1 MLKLER
7 PYPHIGYISERSDE
21 LMKGIG
27 NGIEIARIRRRLKIS
42 TICSRAGITRQTYQR
57 LRQGEAGVSL
67 GVLMNVLSAMD
78 LEEAMASIASPEL
91 DQVGI
96 TMSLAREPERIRTEG
111 EPNVLDADW

>member
-1 MLKLER
+1 MQDTAK
-7 PYPHIGYISERSDE
+7 PYPHKGYISERSAE
-21 LMKGIG
+21 LMRGIG

-42 TICSRAGITRQTYQR
+42 TLCSRAGITRQTYQR

-78 LEEAMASIASPEL
+78 LEESMASIASPEL

-111 EPNVLDADW
+111 EHDVLEADW

>member
-1 MLKLER
+1 MQSNKK
-7 PYPHIGYISERSDE
+7 PNAHKGYISERSDE

-27 NGIEIARIRRRLKIS
+27 NGIEIARVRRRLKIS

-78 LEEAMASIASPEL
+78 LEEGMASIASPDL

-96 TMSLAREPERIRTEG
+96 TLSLAREPDRIRTEG
-111 EPNVLDADW
+111 DPHVLEADW

>member
-1 MLKLER
+1 MR
-7 PYPHIGYISERSDE
+7 
-21 LMKGIG
+21 GIG
-27 NGIEIARIRRRLKIS
+27 NGIEVARIRRRLKIS

-78 LEEAMASIASPEL
+78 LEEGMASIASPEL

-111 EPNVLDADW
+111 EHDVLEADW

>member
-1 MLKLER
+1 MHEANR
-7 PYPHIGYISERSDE
+7 PNPHKGYISERADE

-27 NGIEIARIRRRLKIS
+27 NGIETARKRRRLKIS

-67 GVLMNVLSAMD
+67 GVLMNVLSALD
-78 LEEAMASIASPEL
+78 LEEGMASVAAPEL

-96 TMSLAREPERIRTEG
+96 TMSLAREPDRIRLEG
-111 EPNVLDADW
+111 EPNVLEADW

>member
-1 MLKLER
+1 MQETAK
-7 PYPHIGYISERSDE
+7 PYPHKGYISERSDE

>member
-1 MLKLER
+1 MQNVGK
-7 PYPHIGYISERSDE
+7 PNPHKGYISERSDE

-27 NGIEIARIRRRLKIS
+27 NGIEIARVRRRLKIS

-78 LEEAMASIASPEL
+78 LEEGMASIASPDL

-96 TMSLAREPERIRTEG
+96 TMSLAREPDRIRTEG
-111 EPNVLDADW
+111 DPHVLEADW